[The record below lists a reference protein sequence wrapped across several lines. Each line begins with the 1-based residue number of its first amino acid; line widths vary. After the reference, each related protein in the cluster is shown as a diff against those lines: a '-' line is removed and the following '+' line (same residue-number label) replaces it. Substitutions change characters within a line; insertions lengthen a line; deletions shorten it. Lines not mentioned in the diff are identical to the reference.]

1 MVKICQSWCLT
12 AKYFG
17 HFKANDNPME
27 TFYIDKSRSQASLK
41 YDLA

>member
-1 MVKICQSWCLT
+1 MVKICQSWYLT

-27 TFYIDKSRSQASLK
+27 TIYIDESSSQASLK